1 MNYAT
6 IKRHD
11 IANGPGVRVSLFVS
25 GCTRHCPNCFNP
37 ETWDFQYG
45 NPCDQAVID
54 SLMDS
59 LSRPYIR
66 GLSLLGGEPMEPEN
80 QRELVTFV
88 QNFKALYP
96 KKTVWCYSGYTWEQ
110 LTGKVP
116 CHARCEVTDELLRL
130 LDVLVDGRFVEAEH
144 DISLRFRGS
153 RNQRLLDVPKSLAA
167 GQPVWWQDEKVFSTH
182 TME

>member
-1 MNYAT
+1 M
-6 IKRHD
+6 D
-11 IANGPGVRVSLFVS
+11 IFDILGPVMVGPSSSHTAGAARI
-25 GCTRHCPNCFNP
+25 GKMART
-37 ETWDFQYG
+37 
-45 NPCDQAVID
+45 
-54 SLMDS
+54 
-59 LSRPYIR
+59 
-66 GLSLLGGEPMEPEN
+66 LLGGEPMEPEN

-116 CHARCEVTDELLRL
+116 CHARCEVTDELLSL

-182 TME
+182 TMER

>member
-11 IANGPGVRVSLFVS
+11 IANGSGVRVSLFVS

-66 GLSLLGGEPMEPEN
+66 GLSLLGGEPMEPAN
-80 QRELVTFV
+80 QAGVLEVARQARARFPE
-88 QNFKALYP
+88 KDI
-96 KKTVWCYSGYTWEQ
+96 WCYSGCQFEQ
-110 LTGKVP
+110 LLAGQVGDGQTV
-116 CHARCEVTDELLRL
+116 RRLLGL
-130 LDVLVDGRFVEAEH
+130 LDVLVDGPIVEELKNPG
-144 DISLRFRGS
+144 LRFRGS
-153 RNQRLLDVPKSLAA
+153 SNQRLIDVPKSLAA
-167 GQPVWWQDEKVFSTH
+167 GSVVIWDDGYGA
-182 TME
+182 